1 MLCRSILCLLFIL
14 STSASIAAKPPE
26 VASWQA
32 GVAKTIIT
40 PKDFMWMSG
49 YGSRTKPAEGK
60 VTELWAK
67 ALALQTPDGKRCVLV
82 TMDLCGIDQNIS
94 LHVCE
99 RICKRNEL
107 PRSAIMLNVSH
118 THCGPVVG
126 KNLRAMYFL
135 DEKQTKL
142 VDTYTKELE
151 VKLVQVAEEALKNVK
166 PATLASGTGL
176 VTFATNRRT
185 NKEKEVPQL
194 RDKGL
199 LKGPVD
205 HEVPVLTVRDNA
217 GKVIA
222 IAFGYSCHATVMDF
236 YNWSGDYPGYAQ
248 IELEKRYP
256 GAVALF
262 WQGCGG
268 DQNPLPRR
276 KNELAEEYGK
286 QLAAG
291 VDAVIKAPMKD
302 VKPMLKTAYTE
313 IELPLADLPSRED
326 LVKDSMAKDKYI
338 ANRAKNLLKQL
349 GDKGS
354 LRQTYPYP
362 VQTWQLGDNVT
373 WIALG
378 GEVVVDYALRLK
390 KELGAVWV
398 AGYSNDVMAYI
409 PSLKVLKEG
418 GYEGGGAMVYYG
430 LPAVWAPRVEEMIVD
445 AVHGQVKTVR
455 AK

>member
-1 MLCRSILCLLFIL
+1 MLARSILCLALAAAIFAPV
-14 STSASIAAKPPE
+14 TAKPPE

-32 GVAKTIIT
+32 GTAKTVIT
-40 PKDFMWMSG
+40 PKEYMWMSG
-49 YGSRTKPAEGK
+49 YGGRTKPAEGK
-60 VTELWAK
+60 IHDLWAK
-67 ALALQTPDGKRCVLV
+67 ALALQDPDGKRCVLV
-82 TMDLCGIDQNIS
+82 TMDLCGIDRSIAI
-94 LHVCE
+94 HVTE
-99 RICKRNEL
+99 RICKRNSL
-107 PRSAIMLNVSH
+107 PRSAIMLNISH
-118 THCGPVVG
+118 THSGPVVG

-135 DEKQTKL
+135 DETQTKL
-142 VDTYTKELE
+142 VDDYTKELE
-151 VKLVQVAEEALKNVK
+151 VKLVQVAEDALKNMK
-166 PATLASGTGL
+166 IAHLASGSGL

-185 NKEKEVPQL
+185 NKEKEVPEL
-194 RDKGL
+194 RDKGQ

-205 HEVPVLTVRDNA
+205 HEVPVLAVRDSF
-217 GKVIA
+217 GKVFA

-276 KNELAEEYGK
+276 KNELTEEYGR

-291 VDAVIKAPMKD
+291 VDAVIKAPMKE
-302 VKPMLKTAYTE
+302 VKPALKTAYTE
-313 IELPLADLPSRED
+313 IDLPLADLPSREEI
-326 LVKDSMAKDKYI
+326 VKDTMAKDKFI
-338 ANRAKNLLKQL
+338 ASRAKHLLKQL
-349 GDKGS
+349 DEKGS

-362 VQTWQLGDNVT
+362 VQAWQLGDNVT

-378 GEVVVDYALRLK
+378 GEVVVDYALRFK

-445 AVHGQVKTVR
+445 AVHAQIKRVR
-455 AK
+455 